1 MMTEALQQ
9 LVREFEEK
17 ITVFLQQLVEK
28 SEDLTNQVRELHR
41 TCEMLRTERNT
52 LRAENL
58 KLKNGIL
65 HASETMRDFLKAIVE
80 EANEPAAEVKDEGQ
94 EAGEAAM

>member
-1 MMTEALQQ
+1 MTEALQQ

-17 ITVFLQQLVEK
+17 ITVFVQQLVEK

-41 TCEMLRTERNT
+41 TCEMLRTERTT
-52 LRAENL
+52 LKAENL

-65 HASETMRDFLKAIVE
+65 NASETMRDFLKTIVE
-80 EANEPAAEVKDEGQ
+80 EANEAAAEVKDEGQ
-94 EAGEAAM
+94 EAGGAVM